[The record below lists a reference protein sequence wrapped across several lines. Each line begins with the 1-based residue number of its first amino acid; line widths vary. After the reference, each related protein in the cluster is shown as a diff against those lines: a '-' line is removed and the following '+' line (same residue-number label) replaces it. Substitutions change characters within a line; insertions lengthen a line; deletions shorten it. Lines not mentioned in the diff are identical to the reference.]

1 MRRLSIFFP
10 CYNDGYTIGSMV
22 IQARRTAKEL
32 TDDFEIIVIDDGS
45 SDNSREVLEELK
57 TIVPELKVI
66 YHEKNRGYGGAL
78 ISGIYNSEGEWV
90 FYTDGDAQYDVRE
103 LKNLWEKKEGNDI
116 VNGYKLKR
124 HDPLY
129 RIVVGEI
136 YNKLMKWIFGIKIRD
151 IDCDFRLMKRSLF
164 DRIELESQTGVIC
177 VEMIWKLQN
186 IGAVFG
192 EVPVSHY
199 YRRHGRSQFFNFRRL
214 FRVFMGLFKL
224 YVKLK
229 VKKDRSWEK

>member
-1 MRRLSIFFP
+1 MKKLTIFFP

-22 IQARRTAKEL
+22 VQARKTAKEL
-32 TDDFEIIVIDDGS
+32 TNEFEIIVIDDGS

-78 ISGIYNSEGEWV
+78 ISGIYGGEGEWI

-124 HDPLY
+124 HDPFY
-129 RIVVGEI
+129 RIVIGEI
-136 YNKLMKWIFGIKIRD
+136 YNRLMKWVFGIKIKD

-164 DRIELESQTGVIC
+164 DRIKLESQTGIIC

-186 IGAVFG
+186 TGAKFG
-192 EVPVSHY
+192 EVAVSHY
-199 YRRHGRSQFFNFRRL
+199 YRRHGRSQFFNIKRL
-214 FRVFMGLFKL
+214 FRVFVGLFKL
-224 YVKLK
+224 YIKLI
-229 VKKDRSWEK
+229 VKKDRSWVK